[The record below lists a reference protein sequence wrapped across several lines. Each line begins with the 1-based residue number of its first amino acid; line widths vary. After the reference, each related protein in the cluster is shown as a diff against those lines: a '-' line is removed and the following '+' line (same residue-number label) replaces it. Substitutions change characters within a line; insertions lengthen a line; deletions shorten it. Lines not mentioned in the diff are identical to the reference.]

1 MKLWILVLSLFF
13 LIPVFAYSQTGKQV
27 LTLNDCIEIAL
38 QNNANINTYR
48 NLSRIAEL
56 GKTQSYSSILPQINF
71 RFDAGRYEVGDAT
84 YLGDAVDPV
93 TGEVSQITLTRP
105 AFKRNSHSANINLS
119 QNIFD
124 GGYWWNN
131 IRYNKVLNKAAKQ
144 DLQYTEN
151 QVIKTVAQYYYDL
164 LKQKK
169 LLEVYS
175 AAVKRSQ
182 DQLDRTQSMYEIGSV
197 AQVDVYRA
205 RVNLGQDQISYLQ
218 QKNTVDQA
226 VQMLNL
232 AMGRDPL
239 TDVDIDSTISV
250 KPQELNLDDLLQN
263 AFVNQPELKSMELNV
278 RSQELSVA
286 MAKSP
291 FLPNV
296 SFGFNYNRDN
306 ELFKQIYTDFNKNWT
321 ISYGIRISYNLFN
334 GFSDMVNYQTS
345 RIQLKNSKI
354 SFEDYK
360 RNLTSNIKVLQNNY
374 NAILEIVEIDK
385 KNLEAAREEYRLANE
400 RYRLGSGTSLELRE
414 AQVNLTQAEQI
425 LVSAEY
431 NTIINYLELQEA
443 IGKIQTAL
451 NL

>member
-1 MKLWILVLSLFF
+1 
-13 LIPVFAYSQTGKQV
+13 
-27 LTLNDCIEIAL
+27 
-38 QNNANINTYR
+38 
-48 NLSRIAEL
+48 
-56 GKTQSYSSILPQINF
+56 
-71 RFDAGRYEVGDAT
+71 
-84 YLGDAVDPV
+84 
-93 TGEVSQITLTRP
+93 
-105 AFKRNSHSANINLS
+105 
-119 QNIFD
+119 
-124 GGYWWNN
+124 
-131 IRYNKVLNKAAKQ
+131 
-144 DLQYTEN
+144 
-151 QVIKTVAQYYYDL
+151 
-164 LKQKK
+164 
-169 LLEVYS
+169 
-175 AAVKRSQ
+175 
-182 DQLDRTQSMYEIGSV
+182 MYEIGSV